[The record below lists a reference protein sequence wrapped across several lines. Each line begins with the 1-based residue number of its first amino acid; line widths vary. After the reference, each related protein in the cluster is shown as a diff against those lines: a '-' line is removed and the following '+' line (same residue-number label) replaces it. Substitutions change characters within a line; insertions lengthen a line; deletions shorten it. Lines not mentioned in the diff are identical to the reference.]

1 MMIEDITYEISHH
14 FTNNFKGEYIMA
26 EVILTKEN
34 FEAEV
39 LNSNIPVL
47 VDFWASWCGP
57 CMMLSP
63 VIAELAEEF
72 EGKVKVGKV
81 NVDEQNELAMEYRVA
96 SIPTLL
102 LFKDGKLD
110 KTSVGFMP
118 KAAIVAEL
126 GL

>member
-1 MMIEDITYEISHH
+1 
-14 FTNNFKGEYIMA
+14 MA
-26 EVILTKEN
+26 EVILTKNN
-34 FEAEV
+34 FETEV
-39 LNSNIPVL
+39 LNSDIPVL

-63 VIAELAEEF
+63 VIAELAEEL

-81 NVDEQNELAMEYRVA
+81 NVDEQNELAMKYRVA

-102 LFKDGKLD
+102 LFKNGELV

-118 KAAIVAEL
+118 KSEIIATL
-126 GL
+126 GLN

>member
-1 MMIEDITYEISHH
+1 
-14 FTNNFKGEYIMA
+14 MA

-39 LNSNIPVL
+39 LNSDIPVL
-47 VDFWASWCGP
+47 VDFWATWCGP

-63 VIAELAEEF
+63 VIAELAEEL

-81 NVDEQNELAMEYRVA
+81 NVDEQNELAMQYRVA

-102 LFKDGKLD
+102 LFKNGELAKS
-110 KTSVGFMP
+110 SVGFMP
-118 KAAIVAEL
+118 KADIIATL
-126 GL
+126 GLND

>member
-1 MMIEDITYEISHH
+1 
-14 FTNNFKGEYIMA
+14 MA

-34 FEAEV
+34 FNEEV
-39 LNSNIPVL
+39 LNSDIPVL
-47 VDFWASWCGP
+47 VDFWATWCGP

-63 VIAELAEEF
+63 VIAELAEEL

-81 NVDEQNELAMEYRVA
+81 NVDEQNELAMQYRVA

-102 LFKDGKLD
+102 LFKNGELV

-118 KAAIVAEL
+118 KDEIISTL
-126 GL
+126 GLDA

>member
-1 MMIEDITYEISHH
+1 
-14 FTNNFKGEYIMA
+14 MA

-34 FEAEV
+34 FETEV
-39 LNSNIPVL
+39 LKSDIPVL
-47 VDFWASWCGP
+47 VDFWATWCGP

-63 VIAELAEEF
+63 VIAELAEEL

-81 NVDEQNELAMEYRVA
+81 NVDEQNELAMQYRVA

-102 LFKDGKLD
+102 LFKNGELT

-118 KAAIVAEL
+118 KNDIIETL
-126 GL
+126 GLND

>member
-1 MMIEDITYEISHH
+1 
-14 FTNNFKGEYIMA
+14 MA
-26 EVILTKEN
+26 EVKLTKQN
-34 FEAEV
+34 FESEV
-39 LNSNIPVL
+39 LNSDIPVL

-63 VIAELAEEF
+63 VIAELAEELD
-72 EGKVKVGKV
+72 GKVKVGKV
-81 NVDEQNELAMEYRVA
+81 NVDEQNELAVQYQVA

-102 LFKDGKLD
+102 LFKNGKLE

-118 KAAIVAEL
+118 KQAILTEL

>member
-1 MMIEDITYEISHH
+1 
-14 FTNNFKGEYIMA
+14 MA

-34 FEAEV
+34 FETEV
-39 LNSNIPVL
+39 LKSDIPVL
-47 VDFWASWCGP
+47 VDFWATWWGP

-63 VIAELAEEF
+63 VIAELAEEL

-81 NVDEQNELAMEYRVA
+81 NVDEQNELAMQYRVA

-102 LFKDGKLD
+102 LFKNGELV

-118 KAAIVAEL
+118 KAEIIANL
-126 GL
+126 GLDA

>member
-1 MMIEDITYEISHH
+1 
-14 FTNNFKGEYIMA
+14 MA
-26 EVILTKEN
+26 EVILTKQN

-39 LNSNIPVL
+39 LNSDIPVL

-63 VIAELAEEF
+63 IIAELAEEY
-72 EGKVKVGKV
+72 EGKVKVCKV
-81 NVDEQNELAMEYRVA
+81 NVDEQSELAMEYRVA

-102 LFKDGKLD
+102 LFKNGKLE
-110 KTSVGFMP
+110 KTSVGFMQ
-118 KAAIVAEL
+118 KNALIETL